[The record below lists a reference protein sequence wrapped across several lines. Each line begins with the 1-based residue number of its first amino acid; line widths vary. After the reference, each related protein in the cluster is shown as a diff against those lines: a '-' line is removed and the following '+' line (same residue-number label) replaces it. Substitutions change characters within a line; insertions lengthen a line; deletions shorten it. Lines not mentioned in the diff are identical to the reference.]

1 MQVVVVGCGRVGSQ
15 LATLLASEGHNVAVV
30 DESADS
36 FKRLGATFNGLL
48 VQGMGYDEDI
58 LRQAGIEQADALAA
72 VTNYDNVNL
81 VTAEVATRI
90 FNVPKVVVRLDNPE
104 HEKSYQK
111 IGVDYVC
118 GTKMVATAILNHL
131 HKGTFRHHVAF
142 PSADIAVVEFVLGEL
157 VEGKTV
163 KEMEIPATLRIASIV
178 RNGTYIIPDGNTPLH
193 KGDLVV
199 AAAKKGAFSQIKSF
213 LTSQEVKK

>member
-1 MQVVVVGCGRVGSQ
+1 MYVVVVGCGRVGSQ
-15 LATLLASEGHNVAVV
+15 LATLLASEGHDVAVV
-30 DESADS
+30 DESTDS
-36 FKRLGATFNGLL
+36 FKRLGATFNGLV

-72 VTNYDNVNL
+72 VTNYDNANL
-81 VTAEVATRI
+81 VTADVATRI

-111 IGVDYVC
+111 MGVDYVC

-142 PSADIAVVEFVLGEL
+142 PSAVIAVVEFRVG
-157 VEGKTV
+157 
-163 KEMEIPATLRIASIV
+163 
-178 RNGTYIIPDGNTPLH
+178 
-193 KGDLVV
+193 
-199 AAAKKGAFSQIKSF
+199 
-213 LTSQEVKK
+213 